1 MQERGGIV
9 EPDRILI
16 VDDEEGMREFLTVV
30 LGTEGYAVRAV
41 SSGKEALE
49 ALAQEPYALL
59 ITDLWM
65 PGMTGLELVEIARR
79 QYEQLAAVVITAFAS
94 LESAIEALRLGAL
107 DYITKPFQVDEIKH
121 TVAKALE
128 QIRRN
133 RKRQQVPEQATGK

>member
-1 MQERGGIV
+1 M

-16 VDDEEGMREFLTVV
+16 VDDEEGMREFLSVV

-41 SSGKEALE
+41 GSGKEALE

-65 PGMTGLELVEIARR
+65 PEMTGLELVEIARR
-79 QYEQLAAVVITAFAS
+79 QYQQLATIVITAFAS

-107 DYITKPFQVDEIKH
+107 DYITKPFQVDEIKQ

-133 RKRQQVPEQATGK
+133 RKRQSVQEQASD

>member
-1 MQERGGIV
+1 MEEEGVV
-9 EPDRILI
+9 EPDRILV

-30 LGTEGYAVRAV
+30 LSTEGYAVRAV
-41 SSGKEALE
+41 SGGKEALE

-133 RKRQQVPEQATGK
+133 RKRQSVPEQVAGG

>member
-1 MQERGGIV
+1 V

-41 SSGKEALE
+41 AGGKEALE
-49 ALAQEPYALL
+49 TLAQEPYALL

-65 PGMTGLELVEIARR
+65 PGMTGLELIEIARR
-79 QYEQLAAVVITAFAS
+79 EYQQLAAVVITAFAS

-133 RKRQQVPEQATGK
+133 RKKQPVAEQAAGG